1 MSFLG
6 VVKMT
11 AFKVKQRLFFF
22 VFFLLSCS
30 FLSLPEHLVQKPL
43 GTAKHRRTV
52 VRQSEA
58 MQDEKGVLVSTG
70 YQNL

>member
-1 MSFLG
+1 
-6 VVKMT
+6 MT

-22 VFFLLSCS
+22 FSFLLSCS
-30 FLSLPEHLVQKPL
+30 FLSLPEHLVQKSL
-43 GTAKHRRTV
+43 GTAEHRRRTV